1 MTEIVAVGTY
11 DDLNQAVRELLPD
24 SRVDCVAAGL
34 IPEFSEGVLSGVR
47 TQRLKP
53 KFQTMEDLLAILDP
67 ELCFALVRVSKEE
80 ADEIRRRRAEQ
91 RAIDSRGT
99 RKGTGAPSG
108 AVLVK
113 EPQETTVT
121 RSGSRVS
128 HMMTDGAIAA
138 ASRVKEWRP
147 LPDKE
152 GFEYGVDAAGKFVDG
167 AVRRVAGVAA

>member
-1 MTEIVAVGTY
+1 MTEIVAIGTY
-11 DDLNQAVRELLPD
+11 DDLNQAVRELIPTT
-24 SRVDCVAAGL
+24 RTDCIEIGL
-34 IPEFSEGVLSGVR
+34 VPEFSENNLSGFR
-47 TQRLKP
+47 TGRLKP
-53 KFQTMEDLLAILDP
+53 KFQTMENLLAILDP

-91 RAIDSRGT
+91 RALGKADERPAS
-99 RKGTGAPSG
+99 APSG

-121 RSGSRVS
+121 RSGSHVS

-152 GFEYGVDAAGKFVDG
+152 GFEYGVDEAGKFVDG